1 MTQNIKWEIPFFDLN
16 RQFNKLKDE
25 VETAVCGVLRSGQ
38 YIEGPPVKKLE
49 KEISEYLG
57 VKHVITC
64 GNGTD
69 ALRIALQAN
78 GIGQGD
84 EVIVTAFSFFA
95 TAEAIMQTGAT
106 PVFADISST
115 HYNISADDI
124 KKKLSHKTKAIL
136 PVHIFGMPA
145 DMDEINEIAVQ
156 NDIPVIEDACQAIGA
171 QYKGKKTGTLGTMG
185 CFSFYPT
192 KNLGAFGDGGMIT
205 TDDDRL
211 ADICRAIKSHA
222 AGKNGKKAREALYHE
237 KIEELNLET
246 AENGLYDPYKYYNY
260 FTGGNSR
267 LDSIQAAVL
276 LVKLKYLNEFNKNRE
291 RIALKYSE
299 NLVDLPVRIP
309 DTSPEDRL
317 SCWHQYT
324 ILCDERDA
332 LIQYLAENG
341 ISTGN
346 FYPIPLH
353 QQKAF
358 DYLNYGAGSLPVAED
373 ICKKTVCLPI
383 FPELYDDE
391 ITYIS
396 ETIHNFF
403 K

>member
-124 KKKLSHKTKAIL
+124 KKKL
-136 PVHIFGMPA
+136 
-145 DMDEINEIAVQ
+145 
-156 NDIPVIEDACQAIGA
+156 
-171 QYKGKKTGTLGTMG
+171 
-185 CFSFYPT
+185 
-192 KNLGAFGDGGMIT
+192 
-205 TDDDRL
+205 
-211 ADICRAIKSHA
+211 
-222 AGKNGKKAREALYHE
+222 
-237 KIEELNLET
+237 
-246 AENGLYDPYKYYNY
+246 
-260 FTGGNSR
+260 
-267 LDSIQAAVL
+267 
-276 LVKLKYLNEFNKNRE
+276 
-291 RIALKYSE
+291 
-299 NLVDLPVRIP
+299 
-309 DTSPEDRL
+309 
-317 SCWHQYT
+317 
-324 ILCDERDA
+324 
-332 LIQYLAENG
+332 
-341 ISTGN
+341 
-346 FYPIPLH
+346 
-353 QQKAF
+353 
-358 DYLNYGAGSLPVAED
+358 
-373 ICKKTVCLPI
+373 
-383 FPELYDDE
+383 
-391 ITYIS
+391 
-396 ETIHNFF
+396 
-403 K
+403 

>member
-1 MTQNIKWEIPFFDLN
+1 MMQDIKREIPFFDLN
-16 RQFNKLKDE
+16 RQYKKIKDE
-25 VETAVCGVLRSGQ
+25 IEAAIYSVLRSGQ
-38 YIEGPPVKKLE
+38 YIEGPPVKMLE
-49 KEISEYLG
+49 KEIGEYLG
-57 VKHVITC
+57 VKNVITC

-84 EVIVTAFSFFA
+84 EVIVTSFSFFA

-106 PVFADISST
+106 PVFADISPT
-115 HYNISADDI
+115 HYNISTDDI
-124 KKKLSHKTKAIL
+124 EKKISHKTKAIL

-145 DMDEINEIAVQ
+145 DMDEINEIAVR
-156 NDIPVIEDACQAIGA
+156 NGIPVIEDACQAIGA

-211 ADICRAIKSHA
+211 AGICRAMKSHA
-222 AGKNGKKAREALYHE
+222 AGKNGRKAREALYHD
-237 KIEELNLET
+237 KIEELHLET
-246 AENGLYDPYKYYNY
+246 TENGLYDPYKYYNY

-267 LDSIQAAVL
+267 LDSVQAAVL
-276 LVKLKYLNEFNKNRE
+276 LIKLKYLNEFNKSRE

-299 NLVDLPVRIP
+299 NLAGLPVRTP
-309 DTSPEDRL
+309 DTSSKDRL
-317 SCWHQYT
+317 SCWHQYA

-332 LIQYLAENG
+332 LMQYLAKNG

-353 QQKAF
+353 HQKAF
-358 DYLNYGAGSLPVAED
+358 DYMKDYMDSLPVAED

-391 ITYIS
+391 ITYIT